1 MAGLGTQAW
10 DLGARNAEPGPRRLY
25 NWGMDYVT
33 DEMIREMEERY
44 GSPRRLSLSFEIN
57 PAEMNMLRGSQKDGR
72 NHDITMFI
80 FRDREYRE
88 FAAIAKHMF
97 PPGAWRAPSGAAHPG
112 EDLEV
117 GAVREAREETGLDIA
132 LDRFILYIDVLF
144 TCGPSS
150 EPWRSLVFTAFCDRC
165 ELGHQD
171 EEEIRE
177 TRWITLDELQGPVR
191 EVLLGT
197 GMGLFAYRVALHDAA
212 VGEITELRDRRRPGV

>member
-1 MAGLGTQAW
+1 MA
-10 DLGARNAEPGPRRLY
+10 
-25 NWGMDYVT
+25 YVT
-33 DEMIREMEERY
+33 EEMIQEMEERY
-44 GSPRRLSLSFEIN
+44 GRPRRLSLAFEIN
-57 PAEMNMLRGSQKDGR
+57 PAEMKMLRGSQKDGR
-72 NHDITMFI
+72 NHDVTMFI

-112 EDLEV
+112 EDLEA
-117 GAVREAREETGLDIA
+117 GAVREAREETGLDIR
-132 LDRFILYIDVLF
+132 LDRFILHIDAAF
-144 TCGPSS
+144 TCGPYS

-177 TRWITLDELQGPVR
+177 TRWISLEELLGPVR

-197 GMGLFAYRVALHDAA
+197 GMGLFAYRVALHAA
-212 VGEITELRDRRRPGV
+212 AAAEIRKLDVGP